1 MSLWKEIKTMIDEL
15 NNSGDDGR
23 EQQGSDDNYF
33 LSKEDVGNEKFIP
46 EDLKSLFDELKKK
59 GINNNRLKVILQKQ
73 YESGKI
79 IPSRFIQDRVV
90 VYNLFITPAEL
101 EFILCKVF
109 TILKEEKDEESNI
122 SVSDD

>member
-79 IPSRFIQDRVV
+79 IPSRFIQDWVLL
-90 VYNLFITPAEL
+90 YNLFITPAEL